1 MRLSRLRKPS
11 IASPI
16 NPGLKAL
23 VVSAIAVCAPAA
35 AQPAPADA
43 TLGSRIEAMVAG
55 AKLPPQVALSIV
67 DIETG
72 RSVVS
77 LNAQT
82 PLNPASNLKLVT
94 AAAALH
100 VLGPDFRM
108 STGLYGYVRQE
119 RTEALCLKGHA
130 DPTLARAHFA
140 ELVQRLRERGVRDVD
155 QLTVDGS
162 YFDSEI
168 LPPAFEQQPNEPAP
182 FRAAVAAVSVNAN
195 AYTLRVGP
203 GISLGAPA
211 RVAVDGAGYFK
222 IDNQVTTTNVPT
234 PNVSV
239 AERDLGDSVA
249 LTLTGNVP
257 LSGATLAMPRRVA
270 GPLHYAGYIFLDVLS
285 AAGIRAPARVL
296 LGSCRADAPLLARL
310 ESAPLAEM
318 LGKLGKNSDNFVA
331 ETLVKIMGAERTRK
345 PGSTAA
351 GIIVIQDALQKLKL
365 PVTNNLH
372 MINGSGL
379 FQGNLVTTDL
389 FSQLLV
395 AMYRDPA
402 YRPEFVAQ
410 LSVGGADGT
419 LARRFSRLARPR
431 VVRAKTGTLND
442 VIALSGYVLGATPG
456 RAYAFSYLANNIKGK
471 QGQARALIDNIV
483 ETLVAAP

>member
-1 MRLSRLRKPS
+1 MRLRKPS

-16 NPGLKAL
+16 AL
-23 VVSAIAVCAPAA
+23 TLVLSAVAIHAPAS
-35 AQPAPADA
+35 AQPSPADTA
-43 TLGSRIEAMVAG
+43 LGPRIEGMLAQ
-55 AKLPPQVALSIV
+55 AKLSPQVALSIV

-72 RSVVS
+72 RSLVS

-94 AAAALH
+94 AAAALR
-100 VLGPDFRM
+100 VLGADFRM
-108 STGLYGYVRQE
+108 QTGLYGQVRQE
-119 RTEALCLKGHA
+119 RTEALCLKGQA
-130 DPTLARAHFA
+130 DPTLTRANLA
-140 ELVQRLRERGVRDVD
+140 EFVLRLRERGVREID

-162 YFDSEI
+162 YFDNEI
-168 LPPAFEQQPNEPAP
+168 LPPAFEQQPNETAP
-182 FRAAVAAVSVNAN
+182 FRAAVGAVSVNAN
-195 AYTLRVGP
+195 AYTLRIGP
-203 GISLGAPA
+203 GVSLGAPA

-222 IDNQVTTTNVPT
+222 IENQVTTTNSPT
-234 PNVSV
+234 SNVSV
-239 AERDLGDSVA
+239 DERDLGDSVA

-257 LSGATLAMPRRVA
+257 LTGATLALPRRVA
-270 GPLHYAGYIFLDVLS
+270 SPLYYAGHVFLDALS
-285 AAGIRAPARVL
+285 AAGIHAPSRVL
-296 LGSCRADAPLLARL
+296 VGNCRADAPLIARI
-310 ESAPLAEM
+310 ESAPLAEL

-351 GIIVIQDALQKLKL
+351 GIIVIQDALRQMNL
-365 PVTNNLH
+365 PVANNLH

-389 FSQLLV
+389 FSQLLA

-402 YRPEFVAQ
+402 YRPEYVAQ

-419 LARRFSRLARPR
+419 LARRFSHLARPR

-442 VIALSGYVLGATPG
+442 VIALSGYVLGPTPG
-456 RAYAFSYLANNIKGK
+456 RAYAFSYLANGIKGK
-471 QGQARALIDNIV
+471 QAQARGLIDRIV
-483 ETLVAAP
+483 ELLVAAP

>member
-1 MRLSRLRKPS
+1 M
-11 IASPI
+11 
-16 NPGLKAL
+16 L
-23 VVSAIAVCAPAA
+23 VLSAIFVRTPAS
-35 AQPAPADA
+35 AQQAPADTA
-43 TLGSRIEAMVAG
+43 LGPRIEGMVSQ
-55 AKLPPQVALSIV
+55 AKLSPQVALSIV
-67 DIETG
+67 DIESG
-72 RSVVS
+72 HRVVS

-100 VLGPDFRM
+100 VLGAEFRM
-108 STGLYGYVRQE
+108 QTGLYGQVRQE
-119 RTEALCLKGHA
+119 RTEGLCLKGHA
-130 DPTLARAHFA
+130 DPTLTRANLA
-140 ELVQRLRERGVRDVD
+140 EFVQRLRERGVREVD

-162 YFDSEI
+162 YFDNEI
-168 LPPAFEQQPNEPAP
+168 LPPAFEQQPNETAP
-182 FRAAVAAVSVNAN
+182 FRAAVGAVSVNAN

-203 GISLGAPA
+203 GVSLGAPA

-222 IDNQVTTTNVPT
+222 LENLVTTGNSATS
-234 PNVSV
+234 NVSV
-239 AERDLGDSVA
+239 DERDLGDSVA
-249 LTLTGNVP
+249 LTLTGSIP
-257 LSGATLAMPRRVA
+257 LNGATLALPRRVA
-270 GPLHYAGYIFLDVLS
+270 SPLHYSGYVFIDALS
-285 AAGIRAPARVL
+285 AAGIRTPSKVL
-296 LGSCRADAPLLARL
+296 VGHCRADAPLLARI
-310 ESAPLAEM
+310 ESVPLAEM

-351 GIIVIQDALQKLKL
+351 GIIVVQDALEQLNL
-365 PVTNNLH
+365 PVANNLH

-379 FQGNLVTTDL
+379 FQGNLVTTEL

-402 YRPEFVAQ
+402 YRPEYVAQ

-419 LARRFSRLARPR
+419 LARRFSNLARPR

-442 VIALSGYVLGATPG
+442 VIALSGYVLGPTPG

-471 QGQARALIDNIV
+471 QAQARALIDKIV
-483 ETLVAAP
+483 EQLVSAP